1 MNMFHSLQF
10 LPSFIRKTAVK
21 RSKESVFNALTPYM
35 DFRTIQELGANSEEF
50 IYAVKKIKAYFTAKL
65 KENRVR
71 IRIIIETIGKRHK
84 IELS

>member
-1 MNMFHSLQF
+1 
-10 LPSFIRKTAVK
+10 
-21 RSKESVFNALTPYM
+21 M